1 MSARINITSEM
12 LDKMEVFAAQGLSEE
27 QIALSLGISYS
38 TFNRKKK
45 ETDNIDKNIKRGRAK
60 GVSTITNKLFQRA
73 QGFYIEE
80 EKVFCHQGEIV
91 THTVK
96 KYIVPDL
103 GSMAFYLKNRD
114 PDNWKERH
122 HVDQTHRHEGLD
134 SQVKAEMSPQEAAD
148 SYADTLRQGNGGN
161 VVSIKRRK

>member
-1 MSARINITSEM
+1 MSARVNITPDM
-12 LDKMEVFAAQGLSEE
+12 LGKMEQHAAQGLSEE
-27 QIALSLGISYS
+27 QIAISLGISYS
-38 TFNRKKK
+38 TFQRKKK
-45 ETDNIDKNIKRGRAK
+45 DTEEIDHHIKRGRAK
-60 GVSTITNKLFQRA
+60 GVGTITNKLFQRA

-91 THTVK
+91 THTIK
-96 KYIVPDL
+96 KYFAPDL

-122 HVDQTHRHEGLD
+122 HVESTHRHTGLD
-134 SQVKAEMSPQEAAD
+134 REVTETMTPQEAAE